1 MPVLSLDHVQVAIP
15 AGGEEAA
22 RSFYIGIL
30 GFTEQR
36 KPSAMAGRNSIWLAA
51 GPVNLHLGIEA
62 DSDFHAARRAHPALT
77 VDNLDEIVAACAR
90 AGLPTRED
98 TPVNNFRRTHVFDP
112 FGNRIELMEITTPD

>member
-1 MPVLSLDHVQVAIP
+1 MPILSLDHVQVAIP

-30 GFTEQR
+30 GFTEQA
-36 KPSAMAGRNSIWLAA
+36 KPASMAGRNSIWLIA

-62 DSDFHAARRAHPALT
+62 DSNFHAARRAHPAFA
-77 VDNLDEIVAACAR
+77 VDNLDEIIAACER
-90 AGLPTRED
+90 AGFPTRDD
-98 TPVNNFRRTHVFDP
+98 TPIGNYRRTHVFDP